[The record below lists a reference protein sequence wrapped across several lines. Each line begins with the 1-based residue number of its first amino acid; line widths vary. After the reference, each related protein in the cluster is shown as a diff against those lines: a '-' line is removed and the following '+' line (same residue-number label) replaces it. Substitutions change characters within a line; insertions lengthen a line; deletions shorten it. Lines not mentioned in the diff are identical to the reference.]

1 MPQYEFKDS
10 KNKIKEFYFSSESA
24 PSIGS
29 EVEIEGIKYVRLP
42 SFLNAQV
49 DSIKNIDITS
59 AKQFSE
65 ITGKKSGTYG
75 DLLDLSSELS
85 QAREEKYGRDKIGE
99 KFDKDR
105 KEKMDARKARN
116 RVRKLKE
123 SSKVRKHD

>member
-59 AKQFSE
+59 
-65 ITGKKSGTYG
+65 
-75 DLLDLSSELS
+75 

-116 RVRKLKE
+116 RARKLKE
-123 SSKVRKHD
+123 VSKVRKHD